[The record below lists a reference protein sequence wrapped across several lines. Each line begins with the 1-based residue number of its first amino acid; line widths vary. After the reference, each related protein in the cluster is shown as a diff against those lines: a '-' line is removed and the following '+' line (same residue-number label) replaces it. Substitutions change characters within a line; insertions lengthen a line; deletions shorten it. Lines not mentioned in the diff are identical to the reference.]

1 MTAMVS
7 DAVVIGSST
16 RRSTTMFPDA
26 GPVTRRPAGVSSPRT
41 DGRGEPVHIDPRAL
55 SASLEGLGSTDI
67 GAIPVEAALE
77 RVMGAAR
84 GLFAVSGVG
93 LMLVDDGGSLRYVL
107 GSDPAAQALEQAQE
121 DLVEGPC
128 VDSFVLADPVR
139 TDDLITDPR
148 WPRLGARLAGAGV
161 RAVLGVPTPSR
172 GRAGG
177 LAQRVPRD
185 LLRMGRQRPGRD
197 RHLRR
202 GRRGR
207 ARGRRRGAAGGAHRG
222 PAPGGARPAGGD
234 RARRGPAHGPP
245 RHRRASVR
253 SGRSGEPR
261 GTAGAG
267 SPMLPRTSWRVPT
280 ADSAQPRRG

>member
-1 MTAMVS
+1 M
-7 DAVVIGSST
+7 
-16 RRSTTMFPDA
+16 
-26 GPVTRRPAGVSSPRT
+26 
-41 DGRGEPVHIDPRAL
+41 HIDPRAL

-128 VDSFVLADPVR
+128 VNSFVLAEPVR

-161 RAVLGVPTPSR
+161 RGVLGVPTR
-172 GRAGG
+172 LGG
-177 LAQRVPRD
+177 V
-185 LLRMGRQRPGRD
+185 
-197 RHLRR
+197 
-202 GRRGR
+202 
-207 ARGRRRGAAGGAHRG
+207 
-222 PAPGGARPAGGD
+222 PAGSLNVYRETSYEWDDSDQDAIGTYAGVVEGVLAAAVA
-234 RARRGPAHGPP
+234 ARRGERIVAQLQGALD
-245 RHRRASVR
+245 RRVVIERAVGLLMARLDTDAVGAFGSLRRAARNSRRRVADVA
-253 SGRSGEPR
+253 EDVLA
-261 GTAGAG
+261 GTVAITDG
-267 SPMLPRTSWRVPT
+267 PEEVET
-280 ADSAQPRRG
+280 

>member
-1 MTAMVS
+1 M
-7 DAVVIGSST
+7 
-16 RRSTTMFPDA
+16 
-26 GPVTRRPAGVSSPRT
+26 
-41 DGRGEPVHIDPRAL
+41 HIDPRAL

-128 VDSFVLADPVR
+128 VDSFVLAEHVR

-161 RAVLGVPTPSR
+161 RAVLGVPTR
-172 GRAGG
+172 LGG
-177 LAQRVPRD
+177 V
-185 LLRMGRQRPGRD
+185 
-197 RHLRR
+197 
-202 GRRGR
+202 
-207 ARGRRRGAAGGAHRG
+207 
-222 PAPGGARPAGGD
+222 PAGSLNVYRETSYEWDDSDQDAIGTYAGVVEGVLAAAVA
-234 RARRGPAHGPP
+234 ARRGERIVAQLQGALD
-245 RHRRASVR
+245 RRVVIERAVGLLMARLDTDAVGAFGSLRRAARNSRRRVADVAEDVLAGTVAITR
-253 SGRSGEPR
+253 GPEGGE
-261 GTAGAG
+261 T
-267 SPMLPRTSWRVPT
+267 
-280 ADSAQPRRG
+280 

>member
-1 MTAMVS
+1 
-7 DAVVIGSST
+7 
-16 RRSTTMFPDA
+16 
-26 GPVTRRPAGVSSPRT
+26 
-41 DGRGEPVHIDPRAL
+41 VHIDPRAL

-128 VDSFVLADPVR
+128 VDSFVLAEHVR

-161 RAVLGVPTPSR
+161 RAVLGVPTR
-172 GRAGG
+172 LGG
-177 LAQRVPRD
+177 V
-185 LLRMGRQRPGRD
+185 
-197 RHLRR
+197 
-202 GRRGR
+202 
-207 ARGRRRGAAGGAHRG
+207 
-222 PAPGGARPAGGD
+222 PAGSLNVYRETSYEWDDSDQDAIGTYAGVVEGVLAAAVA
-234 RARRGPAHGPP
+234 ARRGERIVAQLQGALD
-245 RHRRASVR
+245 RRVVIERAVGLLMARLDTDAVGAFGSLRRAARNSRRRVADVAEDVLAGTVAITR
-253 SGRSGEPR
+253 GPEGGE
-261 GTAGAG
+261 T
-267 SPMLPRTSWRVPT
+267 
-280 ADSAQPRRG
+280 